1 VDKMSAHIASAGT
14 VENFVGNV

>member
-1 VDKMSAHIASAGT
+1 MSAHIASAGT